1 MSHLHPERLAAL
13 ADSEPTAAESAHL
26 TACASCAREIAA
38 HRRLLMLAWQ
48 ERERRATPLLEWET
62 IAAAAREEGIVPA
75 PHSALRAPRSAQGE
89 ARNASPWWLQAAAAV
104 VLVLG
109 GGLVGLGLGRNSVSP
124 LEENA
129 TAMSPGTITE
139 RLASNDSV
147 APFRSQAEA
156 MFVLLRAERDYRLAM
171 MYLAGQDT
179 VTPTPEA
186 PDIYRARLAAL
197 DEMATVALEAVR
209 EVPTD
214 PVMNR
219 YYLSTLGARDAALRD
234 LGETLP
240 ENVKLVGF

>member
-26 TACASCAREIAA
+26 TACASCTREIAA

-48 ERERRATPLLEWET
+48 ERERRATPLLDWET
-62 IAAAAREEGIVPA
+62 IVAAAREEGVVP
-75 PHSALRAPRSAQGE
+75 APRSAQRA
-89 ARNASPWWLQAAAAV
+89 ARSASPWWLQAAAAV
-104 VLVLG
+104 LLMVS
-109 GGLVGLGLGRNSVSP
+109 GGLVGLGLGRNSRP
-124 LEENA
+124 TLEETA
-129 TAMSPGTITE
+129 TAMSAEMISQ

-171 MYLAGQDT
+171 TYLAGQDT

-197 DEMATVALEAVR
+197 DEMATVALQAVR

-219 YYLSTLGARDAALRD
+219 YYLSTLGARDATIRD

>member
-26 TACASCAREIAA
+26 AACVSCTREIAA

-48 ERERRATPLLEWET
+48 ERERRAAPLLDWET
-62 IAAAAREEGIVPA
+62 IVAAAREEGMVP
-75 PHSALRAPRSAQGE
+75 APRSALH
-89 ARNASPWWLQAAAAV
+89 APRSAFPWWLQAAAAV
-104 VLVLG
+104 VLMVS
-109 GGLVGLGLGRNSVSP
+109 GGLVGLGLGRNAMPP
-124 LEENA
+124 LEENP
-129 TAMSPGTITE
+129 TAMSSELITE

-147 APFRSQAEA
+147 VPFRSQAEA
-156 MFVLLRAERDYRLAM
+156 MFVAMRAERDYRMAM
-171 MYLAGQDT
+171 MYLAGHDT
-179 VTPTPEA
+179 VTRATEG

-197 DEMATVALEAVR
+197 DEMATVALQAVR

-219 YYLSTLGARDAALRD
+219 YYLSTLGARDAAIRD